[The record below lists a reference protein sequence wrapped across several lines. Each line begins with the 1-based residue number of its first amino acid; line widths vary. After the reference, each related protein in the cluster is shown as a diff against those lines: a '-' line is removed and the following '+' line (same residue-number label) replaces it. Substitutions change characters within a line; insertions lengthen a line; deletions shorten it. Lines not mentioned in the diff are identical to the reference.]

1 MSKIPKR
8 EQDDVLPL
16 FMKLASS
23 RNSLNIVSKKSLNM
37 NAYQDSNFSTTKSS
51 FLPKSAR
58 KKRLIRSQDNA
69 RLYTAFTREWMGK
82 FDHPPE

>member
-1 MSKIPKR
+1 
-8 EQDDVLPL
+8 
-16 FMKLASS
+16 
-23 RNSLNIVSKKSLNM
+23 M